1 MQKPLAGLNV
11 AILVANGFNE
21 IEMTTFQRALLEA
34 GAYPKLISV
43 ESSLAHGW
51 QDKGW
56 GHYHPVDKHLSDAL
70 AADYDV
76 LIVPS
81 GYRGHEKLKQTAH
94 TRRFIGGFMMAY
106 KPVLAMGDSVKL
118 MAEIGV
124 IKGMMVAASDDVRPA
139 LADNGVIASENSPT
153 IHANMMSMISASAEP
168 QEAIASFLAFV
179 ENLRAETAAEEAD
192 GEGSQ
197 QAA

>member
-1 MQKPLAGLNV
+1 MQKPLAGVNV
-11 AILVANGFNE
+11 AILVANGFHE
-21 IEMTTFQRALLEA
+21 IEMTTFQRALIEA
-34 GAYPKLISV
+34 GAAPKIISV

-51 QDKGW
+51 QGKGW

-76 LIVPS
+76 LLVPS

-94 TRRFIGGFMMAY
+94 TRRFIGGFMMGF
-106 KPVLAMGDSVKL
+106 KPVLAMGDAVKM

-124 IKGMMVAASDDVRPA
+124 IKGMMVAASDEVRPV
-139 LADNGVIASENSPT
+139 LTENGVIASENSPT
-153 IHANMMSMISASAEP
+153 IHSNLMSMLADAGDI
-168 QEAIASFLAFV
+168 QETVASFIAFV
-179 ENLRAETAAEEAD
+179 ENMRAEAAAEEEDA
-192 GEGSQ
+192 Q

>member
-11 AILVANGFNE
+11 AILVANGFHE

-34 GAYPKLISV
+34 GASPKIISV

-51 QDKGW
+51 QGKGW

-76 LIVPS
+76 LLVPS

-94 TRRFIGGFMMAY
+94 TRRFIGGFMMAF
-106 KPVLAMGDSVKL
+106 KPVLAMGDAVKM

-124 IKGMMVAASDDVRPA
+124 IKGMMVAAAEDMRAP
-139 LADNGVIASENSPT
+139 LTENGVIVSENSPT
-153 IHANMMSMISASAEP
+153 IHSNLMSMISEP
-168 QEAIASFLAFV
+168 ENVQESIASFMAFI
-179 ENLRAETAAEEAD
+179 ENMRAEANIGD
-192 GEGSQ
+192 DSQ

>member
-11 AILVANGFNE
+11 AILIANGFHE
-21 IEMTTFQRALLEA
+21 IEMTSFQRALIEA
-34 GAYPKLISV
+34 GASPKIVSV

-51 QDKGW
+51 QGKGW

-76 LIVPS
+76 LLVPS
-81 GYRGHEKLKQTAH
+81 GYRGHDKLKQTAH
-94 TRRFIGGFMMAY
+94 TRRFIGGFMMSM
-106 KPVLAMGDSVKL
+106 KPILAMGDAVKM

-124 IKGMMVAASDDVRPA
+124 INGMMVSAGEDIRVT
-139 LADNGVIASENSPT
+139 LTENNVIASENSPT
-153 IHANMMSMISASAEP
+153 IHNNLMTMLSDGDIVRES
-168 QEAIASFLAFV
+168 ITSFMTFV
-179 ENLRAETAAEEAD
+179 ENIRAEQNAEDDES
-192 GEGSQ
+192 GQ

>member
-1 MQKPLAGLNV
+1 MQKPLAGVNV
-11 AILVANGFNE
+11 AILVANGFHE
-21 IEMTTFQRALLEA
+21 IEMTTFQRALIEA
-34 GAYPKLISV
+34 GAAPKIISV

-51 QDKGW
+51 QGKGW

-76 LIVPS
+76 LLVPS

-94 TRRFIGGFMMAY
+94 TRRFIGGFMMGF
-106 KPVLAMGDSVKL
+106 KPVLAMGDAVKM

-124 IKGMMVAASDDVRPA
+124 IKGMMVAASDEVRPV
-139 LADNGVIASENSPT
+139 LTENGVIASENSPT
-153 IHANMMSMISASAEP
+153 IHSNLMSMLADAEDI
-168 QEAIASFLAFV
+168 QETVASFIAFV
-179 ENLRAETAAEEAD
+179 ENMRAEAAAEEEDA
-192 GEGSQ
+192 Q

>member
-11 AILVANGFNE
+11 AILVANGFHE

-34 GAYPKLISV
+34 GASPKIISV

-51 QDKGW
+51 QGKGW

-76 LIVPS
+76 LLVPS
-81 GYRGHEKLKQTAH
+81 GHRGHEKLKQTAH
-94 TRRFIGGFMMAY
+94 TRRFIGGFMMAF
-106 KPVLAMGDSVKL
+106 KPVLAMGDAVKM

-124 IKGMMVAASDDVRPA
+124 IKGMMVCAPEESQPV
-139 LADNGVIASENSPT
+139 LSQNSVIVSENSPT
-153 IHANMMSMISASAEP
+153 IHSNLMSVLSEGDNI
-168 QEAIASFLAFV
+168 QESVASFIAFV
-179 ENLRAETAAEEAD
+179 ENMMAESED
-192 GEGSQ
+192 GNNAQ

>member
-11 AILVANGFNE
+11 AILVANGFHE

-34 GAYPKLISV
+34 GAHPKLISV
-43 ESSLAHGW
+43 ETSLAHGW

-94 TRRFIGGFMMAY
+94 TRRFIGGFMMGY
-106 KPVLAMGDSVKL
+106 KPVLAMGDSVKM

-124 IKGMMVAASDDVRPA
+124 IKGMMVAAADEIRPV
-139 LADNGVIASENSPT
+139 LTENGVIASENSPT
-153 IHANMMSMISASAEP
+153 IHSNLMSMISASAEP
-168 QEAIASFLAFV
+168 QESVASFLAFV
-179 ENLRAETAAEEAD
+179 ADLRAEMAAEDEESQEA
-192 GEGSQ
+192 
-197 QAA
+197 A

>member
-11 AILVANGFNE
+11 AILVANGFHE

-34 GAYPKLISV
+34 GASPKIISV

-51 QDKGW
+51 QGKGW

-76 LIVPS
+76 LVVPS

-94 TRRFIGGFMMAY
+94 TRRFVGGFMMAF
-106 KPVLAMGDSVKL
+106 KPVLSMGDAVKM

-124 IKGMMVAASDDVRPA
+124 IKGMMVSASDDIRPV
-139 LADNGVIASENSPT
+139 LTENNVIVSENSPT
-153 IHANMMSMISASAEP
+153 IHSNLMSMLSDPENM
-168 QEAIASFLAFV
+168 QESVASFITFV
-179 ENLRAETAAEEAD
+179 ENMRAEAAAEDNAA
-192 GEGSQ
+192 Q

>member
-11 AILVANGFNE
+11 AILIANGFHE
-21 IEMTTFQRALLEA
+21 IEMTNFQRALLEA
-34 GAYPKLISV
+34 GASPKIISV

-51 QDKGW
+51 QGKGW

-76 LIVPS
+76 LLVPS

-94 TRRFIGGFMMAY
+94 TRRFIGGFMMAF
-106 KPVLAMGDSVKL
+106 KPVLAMGDAVKM

-124 IKGMMVAASDDVRPA
+124 IKGMMVTASDDIRSV
-139 LADNGVIASENSPT
+139 LTENSVVASENSPT
-153 IHANMMSMISASAEP
+153 IHSNLMSMLSDPENM
-168 QEAIASFLAFV
+168 QESVASFITFV
-179 ENLRAETAAEEAD
+179 ENMRAEADKAENEDDAA
-192 GEGSQ
+192 Q

>member
-11 AILVANGFNE
+11 AILVANGFHE

-34 GAYPKLISV
+34 GASPKIISV

-51 QDKGW
+51 QGKGW

-76 LIVPS
+76 LLVPS
-81 GYRGHEKLKQTAH
+81 GHRGHEKLKQTAH
-94 TRRFIGGFMMAY
+94 TRRFIGGFMMAF
-106 KPVLAMGDSVKL
+106 KPVLAMGDAVKM
-118 MAEIGV
+118 MAELGV
-124 IKGMMVAASDDVRPA
+124 IKGMMVCAPEEAQPVLSQ
-139 LADNGVIASENSPT
+139 NNVIVSENSPT
-153 IHANMMSMISASAEP
+153 IHSNLMSVLSEGDNI
-168 QEAIASFLAFV
+168 QESVASFIAFV
-179 ENLRAETAAEEAD
+179 ENMMAESED
-192 GEGSQ
+192 GNNAQ

>member
-11 AILVANGFNE
+11 AILVANGFHE
-21 IEMTTFQRALLEA
+21 IEMTSFQRALLEA
-34 GAYPKLISV
+34 GAAPKIISV

-51 QDKGW
+51 QGKGW

-76 LIVPS
+76 LLVPS
-81 GYRGHEKLKQTAH
+81 GHRGHDKLKQTAH
-94 TRRFIGGFMMAY
+94 TRRFIGGFMMAF
-106 KPVLAMGDSVKL
+106 KPVLAMGDAVKM

-124 IKGMMVAASDDVRPA
+124 IKGMMVSAPEEVRPT
-139 LADNGVIASENSPT
+139 LTENGVIVSENSPT
-153 IHANMMSMISASAEP
+153 IHSNLMSMSSDADNM
-168 QEAIASFLAFV
+168 QESVASFVAFV
-179 ENLRAETAAEEAD
+179 ENMRAEAAAENEDA
-192 GEGSQ
+192 Q

>member
-11 AILVANGFNE
+11 AILIANGFEE
-21 IEMTTFQRALLEA
+21 IEMTSFQRALIEA
-34 GAYPKLISV
+34 GISPKIVSV

-51 QDKGW
+51 QGKGW

-76 LIVPS
+76 LLVSS
-81 GYRGHEKLKQTAH
+81 GYRGHEKLKKTAH
-94 TRRFIGGFMMAY
+94 TRRFIGGFMMAM
-106 KPVLAMGDSVKL
+106 KPVLAIGDAVKM

-124 IKGMMVAASDDVRPA
+124 IKGMMVSAGEDIRPM
-139 LADNGVIASENSPT
+139 LTENNVIASENSPT
-153 IHANMMSMISASAEP
+153 IHNNLMTMLSSSENI
-168 QEAIASFLAFV
+168 QESIASFMTFI
-179 ENLRAETAAEEAD
+179 ENMKAEAEKD
-192 GEGSQ
+192 KDDDSQ

>member
-11 AILVANGFNE
+11 AILIANGFHE
-21 IEMTTFQRALLEA
+21 IEMTSFQRALIEA
-34 GAYPKLISV
+34 GASPKIVSV

-51 QDKGW
+51 QGKGW

-76 LIVPS
+76 LLVPS
-81 GYRGHEKLKQTAH
+81 GYRGHDKLKQTAH
-94 TRRFIGGFMMAY
+94 TRRFIGGFIMGM
-106 KPVLAMGDSVKL
+106 KPVLAMGDAVKM

-124 IKGMMVAASDDVRPA
+124 IKGMMVSAGEDIRVTLTEND
-139 LADNGVIASENSPT
+139 VIASENSPT
-153 IHANMMSMISASAEP
+153 IHNNLMTMLSDGDNV
-168 QEAIASFLAFV
+168 QESIASFVAFI
-179 ENLRAETAAEEAD
+179 ENIRNVKKAEDNES
-192 GEGSQ
+192 GQ

>member
-11 AILVANGFNE
+11 AILVANGFHE
-21 IEMTTFQRALLEA
+21 IEMTSFQRALIEA
-34 GAYPKLISV
+34 GSSPKIISV

-51 QDKGW
+51 QGKGW

-76 LIVPS
+76 LLVPS
-81 GYRGHEKLKQTAH
+81 GHRGHEKLKQTAH
-94 TRRFIGGFMMAY
+94 TRRFIGGFMMAF
-106 KPVLAMGDSVKL
+106 KPVLAMGDAVKM

-124 IKGMMVAASDDVRPA
+124 IKGMMVAATEDVRPV
-139 LADNGVIASENSPT
+139 LAENGVIASENTPT
-153 IHANMMSMISASAEP
+153 IHSNLMSMLSDTENL
-168 QEAIASFLAFV
+168 QESVASFVAFV
-179 ENLRAETAAEEAD
+179 QNMRAEAAAEDKA
-192 GEGSQ
+192 Q

>member
-11 AILVANGFNE
+11 AILVANGFHE

-34 GAYPKLISV
+34 GASPKIISV

-51 QDKGW
+51 QGKGW

-76 LIVPS
+76 LLVPS
-81 GYRGHEKLKQTAH
+81 GHRGHEKLKQTAH
-94 TRRFIGGFMMAY
+94 TRRFIGGFMMAF
-106 KPVLAMGDSVKL
+106 KPVLAMGDAVKM

-124 IKGMMVAASDDVRPA
+124 IKGMMVCAPEETRSA
-139 LADNGVIASENSPT
+139 LSENSVIVSENSPT
-153 IHANMMSMISASAEP
+153 IHSNLMSVLSEGDNI
-168 QEAIASFLAFV
+168 QESVASFIAFV
-179 ENLRAETAAEEAD
+179 ENMMAESED
-192 GEGSQ
+192 GNNAQ

>member
-11 AILVANGFNE
+11 AILIANGFHE
-21 IEMTTFQRALLEA
+21 IEMTSFQRALIEA
-34 GAYPKLISV
+34 GASPKIVSV

-51 QDKGW
+51 QGKGW

-76 LIVPS
+76 LLVPS
-81 GYRGHEKLKQTAH
+81 GYRGHDKLKQTAH
-94 TRRFIGGFMMAY
+94 TRRFIGGFMMGM
-106 KPVLAMGDSVKL
+106 KPVLAMGDAVKM

-124 IKGMMVAASDDVRPA
+124 IKGMMVSVAEEFRTS
-139 LADNGVIASENSPT
+139 LSENGVVASENSPT
-153 IHANMMSMISASAEP
+153 IHNNLMTMLSEPENM
-168 QEAIASFLAFV
+168 QESIASFITFI
-179 ENLRAETAAEEAD
+179 ENMRAEEEAEND
-192 GEGSQ
+192 DDNSQ

>member
-1 MQKPLAGLNV
+1 MQKPLAGVNA

-34 GAYPKLISV
+34 GAVPKIISV

-81 GYRGHEKLKQTAH
+81 GYRGHDKLKQTAH
-94 TRRFIGGFMMAY
+94 TRRFIGGFMMAF
-106 KPVLAMGDSVKL
+106 KPVLAMGDSVKM

-124 IKGMMVAASDDVRPA
+124 INGMMVSASDDVKPA
-139 LADNGVIASENSPT
+139 LIEAGVVASEGSPT
-153 IHANMMSMISASAEP
+153 IHNNLMSMISSADNA
-168 QEAIASFLAFV
+168 QESVASFMAFV
-179 ENLRAETAAEEAD
+179 ENMRAEAAAED
-192 GEGSQ
+192 DTQ

>member
-1 MQKPLAGLNV
+1 MQKPLAGLNA
-11 AILVANGFNE
+11 AILVANGFHE

-34 GAYPKLISV
+34 GATPKIISV

-81 GYRGHEKLKQTAH
+81 GYRGHDKLKQTAH

-106 KPVLAMGDSVKL
+106 KPVLAMGDAVKL

-124 IKGMMVAASDDVRPA
+124 INGMMVSASDDVKPA
-139 LADNGVIASENSPT
+139 LVEAGVVVSEGSPT
-153 IHANMMSMISASAEP
+153 IHNNLMSMISSAENAL
-168 QEAIASFLAFV
+168 ESVASFMSFV
-179 ENLRAETAAEEAD
+179 ENMRAEANVED
-192 GEGSQ
+192 DSQ

>member
-1 MQKPLAGLNV
+1 MQKPLAGLNA
-11 AILVANGFNE
+11 AILVANGFHE

-34 GAYPKLISV
+34 GATPKIISV

-81 GYRGHEKLKQTAH
+81 GYRGHDKLKQTAH

-106 KPVLAMGDSVKL
+106 KPVLAMGDAVKM

-124 IKGMMVAASDDVRPA
+124 INGMMVSASDDIKPA
-139 LADNGVIASENSPT
+139 LIEAGVVASEGSPT
-153 IHANMMSMISASAEP
+153 IHGNLMSMISSAADT
-168 QEAIASFLAFV
+168 QECVASFMAFV
-179 ENLRAETAAEEAD
+179 ENMRAESES
-192 GEGSQ
+192 EGGAQ

>member
-11 AILVANGFNE
+11 AILVANGFHE
-21 IEMTTFQRALLEA
+21 IEMTSFQRALIEA
-34 GAYPKLISV
+34 GASPKIISV

-51 QDKGW
+51 QGKGW

-76 LIVPS
+76 LLVPS
-81 GYRGHEKLKQTAH
+81 GHRGHDKLKQTAH
-94 TRRFIGGFMMAY
+94 TRRFIGGFMMAF
-106 KPVLAMGDSVKL
+106 KPVLAMGDAVKM

-124 IKGMMVAASDDVRPA
+124 IKGMMVSAPEDVRA
-139 LADNGVIASENSPT
+139 AVTENGVIVSENSPT
-153 IHANMMSMISASAEP
+153 IHSNLMSMMSDADNM
-168 QEAIASFLAFV
+168 QESIASFMAFV
-179 ENLRAETAAEEAD
+179 QNMRAEAAAENDDA
-192 GEGSQ
+192 Q

>member
-11 AILVANGFNE
+11 AILVANGFHE

-34 GAYPKLISV
+34 GAAPKIISV

-51 QDKGW
+51 QGKGW

-76 LIVPS
+76 LLVPS
-81 GYRGHEKLKQTAH
+81 GHRGHEKLKQTAH
-94 TRRFIGGFMMAY
+94 TRRFIGGFMMAF
-106 KPVLAMGDSVKL
+106 KPVLAMGDAVKM
-118 MAEIGV
+118 MAEVGV
-124 IKGMMVAASDDVRPA
+124 IKGMMVSAPEDVRA
-139 LADNGVIASENSPT
+139 AVAENNVIVSENSPT
-153 IHANMMSMISASAEP
+153 IHSNLMSMLSDADNM
-168 QEAIASFLAFV
+168 QESVASFVAFV
-179 ENLRAETAAEEAD
+179 QNMRAEAAAEDEA
-192 GEGSQ
+192 Q

>member
-11 AILVANGFNE
+11 AILIANGFHE
-21 IEMTTFQRALLEA
+21 IEMTSFQRALLEA
-34 GAYPKLISV
+34 GASPKIISV

-51 QDKGW
+51 QGKGW

-76 LIVPS
+76 LLVPS

-94 TRRFIGGFMMAY
+94 TRRFIGGFMMAF
-106 KPVLAMGDSVKL
+106 KPVLAMGDAVKM

-124 IKGMMVAASDDVRPA
+124 IKAMMVSASEDIRPA
-139 LADNGVIASENSPT
+139 LAENAVIVSENSPT
-153 IHANMMSMISASAEP
+153 IHNNLMSMLSEP
-168 QEAIASFLAFV
+168 ENMQESVASFITFV
-179 ENLRAETAAEEAD
+179 ENMRAEASKAEDDDA
-192 GEGSQ
+192 Q

>member
-1 MQKPLAGLNV
+1 MQKSLAGLNV
-11 AILVANGFNE
+11 AILIANGFDE
-21 IEMTTFQRALLEA
+21 IEMTSFQRALIEV
-34 GAYPKLISV
+34 GASPKIVSV

-51 QDKGW
+51 QGKGW

-94 TRRFIGGFMMAY
+94 TRRFIGGFMMAI
-106 KPVLAMGDSVKL
+106 KPVLAMGDAVKM

-124 IKGMMVAASDDVRPA
+124 IKGMMVAASEDIRAV
-139 LADNGVIASENSPT
+139 LTENSVVASDNSPT
-153 IHANMMSMISASAEP
+153 IHNNLMTMLSVSENV
-168 QEAIASFLAFV
+168 QESIASFMAFV
-179 ENLRAETAAEEAD
+179 EDIRAEQSDEDDE
-192 GEGSQ
+192 SQ

>member
-11 AILVANGFNE
+11 AILIANGFHE
-21 IEMTTFQRALLEA
+21 IEMTSFQRALLEA
-34 GAYPKLISV
+34 GASPKIISV

-51 QDKGW
+51 QGKGW

-76 LIVPS
+76 LLVPS

-94 TRRFIGGFMMAY
+94 TRRFIGGFMMAF
-106 KPVLAMGDSVKL
+106 KPVLAMGDAVKM

-124 IKGMMVAASDDVRPA
+124 IKGMMVSAPEDVRSV
-139 LADNGVIASENSPT
+139 LTENSVVVSENSPT
-153 IHANMMSMISASAEP
+153 IHNNLMSMLSEP
-168 QEAIASFLAFV
+168 ENMQESVASFITFV
-179 ENLRAETAAEEAD
+179 ENMRAEASKAEDDDA
-192 GEGSQ
+192 Q

>member
-11 AILVANGFNE
+11 AILIANGFHE
-21 IEMTTFQRALLEA
+21 IEMTSFQRALIEA
-34 GAYPKLISV
+34 GASPKIVSV

-51 QDKGW
+51 QGKGW

-76 LIVPS
+76 LLVPS
-81 GYRGHEKLKQTAH
+81 GYRGHDKLKQTAH
-94 TRRFIGGFMMAY
+94 TRRFIGGFMMGM
-106 KPVLAMGDSVKL
+106 KPVLAMGDAVKM

-124 IKGMMVAASDDVRPA
+124 IKGMMVSVAEEFRTS
-139 LADNGVIASENSPT
+139 LSENGVVASENSPT
-153 IHANMMSMISASAEP
+153 IHNNLMTMLSEPENMHES
-168 QEAIASFLAFV
+168 IASFITFI
-179 ENLRAETAAEEAD
+179 ENMRAEEEAEND
-192 GEGSQ
+192 DDNSQ

>member
-11 AILVANGFNE
+11 AILIANGFHE
-21 IEMTTFQRALLEA
+21 IEMTSFQRALLEA
-34 GAYPKLISV
+34 GASPKIISV

-51 QDKGW
+51 QGKGW

-76 LIVPS
+76 LLVPS

-94 TRRFIGGFMMAY
+94 TRRFIGGFMMAF
-106 KPVLAMGDSVKL
+106 KPVLAMGDAVKM
-118 MAEIGV
+118 MAEISV
-124 IKGMMVAASDDVRPA
+124 IKAMMVSASEDIRPA
-139 LADNGVIASENSPT
+139 LAENAVIVSENSPT
-153 IHANMMSMISASAEP
+153 IHNNLMSMLSEP
-168 QEAIASFLAFV
+168 ENMQESVASFITFV
-179 ENLRAETAAEEAD
+179 ENMRAEASKAEDDDA
-192 GEGSQ
+192 Q

>member
-11 AILVANGFNE
+11 AILVANGFHE
-21 IEMTTFQRALLEA
+21 IEMTTFQRALLES
-34 GAYPKLISV
+34 GASPKIISV

-51 QDKGW
+51 QGKGW

-76 LIVPS
+76 LLVPS

-94 TRRFIGGFMMAY
+94 TRRFIGGFMMGF
-106 KPVLAMGDSVKL
+106 KPVLAMGDAVKM

-124 IKGMMVAASDDVRPA
+124 IKGMMVAANEEIRPS
-139 LADNGVIASENSPT
+139 LSENGVIASENSPT
-153 IHANMMSMISASAEP
+153 IHSNLMSMLSDAENI
-168 QEAIASFLAFV
+168 QESVSSFIAFV
-179 ENLRAETAAEEAD
+179 ENMRAEAAAEEEND
-192 GEGSQ
+192 DSQ

>member
-1 MQKPLAGLNV
+1 MQKPLAGLNA
-11 AILVANGFNE
+11 AILIANGFNE

-34 GAYPKLISV
+34 GASPKIISV

-56 GHYHPVDKHLSDAL
+56 GHYHPVDKHISDAL
-70 AADYDV
+70 AADYDL

-81 GYRGHEKLKQTAH
+81 GHRGHDKLKQTAH

-106 KPVLAMGDSVKL
+106 KPVLAMGDAVKL

-124 IKGMMVAASDDVRPA
+124 IKGMMVASSEEIRPVLVEGGA
-139 LADNGVIASENSPT
+139 IHSENSPT
-153 IHANMMSMISASAEP
+153 IHNNLMSMISAADNV
-168 QEAIASFLAFV
+168 QESIASFMAFI
-179 ENLRAETAAEEAD
+179 ENMRAEATAEDDA
-192 GEGSQ
+192 Q

>member
-11 AILVANGFNE
+11 AILIANGFHE
-21 IEMTTFQRALLEA
+21 IEMTSFQRALLEA
-34 GAYPKLISV
+34 GASPKIISV

-51 QDKGW
+51 QGKGW

-76 LIVPS
+76 LLVPS

-94 TRRFIGGFMMAY
+94 TRRFIGGFMMAF
-106 KPVLAMGDSVKL
+106 KPVLAIGDAVKM
-118 MAEIGV
+118 MAEVGV
-124 IKGMMVAASDDVRPA
+124 IKGMMVSASEDIRPT
-139 LADNGVIASENSPT
+139 LTENSVIVSENSPT
-153 IHANMMSMISASAEP
+153 IHSNLMSMLSEP
-168 QEAIASFLAFV
+168 ENMQESVASFITFV
-179 ENLRAETAAEEAD
+179 ENMRAEASKAEDDDA
-192 GEGSQ
+192 Q

>member
-1 MQKPLAGLNV
+1 MQKSLAGLNV

-21 IEMTTFQRALLEA
+21 IEMTSFQRTLIEL
-34 GAYPKLISV
+34 GAAPKIISV

-76 LIVPS
+76 LLVPS

-94 TRRFIGGFMMAY
+94 TRRFIGGFMMAF
-106 KPVLAMGDSVKL
+106 KPILAMGDSVKM

-124 IKGMMVAASDDVRPA
+124 IKGMMVAATDDIRSV
-139 LADNGVIASENSPT
+139 LVENSVVVSENSPT
-153 IHANMMSMISASAEP
+153 IHGHLMSILSDSKST
-168 QEAIASFLAFV
+168 QESVASFITFI
-179 ENLRAETAAEEAD
+179 ENMKAEKEAEENK
-192 GEGSQ
+192 SQ

>member
-11 AILVANGFNE
+11 AILIANGFHE
-21 IEMTTFQRALLEA
+21 IEMTSFQRALIEA
-34 GAYPKLISV
+34 GASPKIVSV

-51 QDKGW
+51 QGKGW

-76 LIVPS
+76 LLVPS
-81 GYRGHEKLKQTAH
+81 GYRGHDKLKQTAH
-94 TRRFIGGFMMAY
+94 TRRFIGGFMMSM
-106 KPVLAMGDSVKL
+106 KPILAMGDAVKM

-124 IKGMMVAASDDVRPA
+124 INGMMVSAGEDIRVT
-139 LADNGVIASENSPT
+139 LTENNVIVSENSPT
-153 IHANMMSMISASAEP
+153 IHNNLMTMLSDGDIVRES
-168 QEAIASFLAFV
+168 ITSFMTFV
-179 ENLRAETAAEEAD
+179 ENVRAEQNDED
-192 GEGSQ
+192 DEGGQ

>member
-11 AILVANGFNE
+11 AILIANGFHE
-21 IEMTTFQRALLEA
+21 IEMTSFQRALLEA
-34 GAYPKLISV
+34 GASPKIISV

-51 QDKGW
+51 QGKGW

-76 LIVPS
+76 LLVPS

-94 TRRFIGGFMMAY
+94 TRRFIGGFMMAF
-106 KPVLAMGDSVKL
+106 KPVLAMGDAVKM

-124 IKGMMVAASDDVRPA
+124 IKGMMVAASEDVRPA
-139 LADNGVIASENSPT
+139 LAENAVIVSENSPT
-153 IHANMMSMISASAEP
+153 IHNNLMSMLSEP
-168 QEAIASFLAFV
+168 ENMQESVASFITFV
-179 ENLRAETAAEEAD
+179 ENMRAEASKAEDDDA
-192 GEGSQ
+192 Q

>member
-11 AILVANGFNE
+11 AILIANGFHE

-34 GAYPKLISV
+34 GANPKIVSI

-51 QDKGW
+51 QGKGW

-76 LIVPS
+76 LVVPS
-81 GYRGHEKLKQTAH
+81 GHRGHDKLKLTAH
-94 TRRFIGGFMMAY
+94 TRRFIGGFMMAF
-106 KPVLAMGDSVKL
+106 KPVLAIGDAVKM

-124 IKGMMVAASDDVRPA
+124 IKGMMVTATDDIRPV
-139 LADNGVIASENSPT
+139 LSENSVIASENSPT
-153 IHANMMSMISASAEP
+153 IHNNLMSVHADVENP
-168 QEAIASFLAFV
+168 QETVASFVAFV
-179 ENLRAETAAEEAD
+179 ENMMAEAAAEEGDA
-192 GEGSQ
+192 Q

>member
-11 AILVANGFNE
+11 AILVANGFHE
-21 IEMTTFQRALLEA
+21 IEMTSFQRALLEA
-34 GAYPKLISV
+34 GAVPKIISV

-51 QDKGW
+51 QGKGW

-76 LIVPS
+76 LLVPS
-81 GYRGHEKLKQTAH
+81 GHRGHDKLKQTAH
-94 TRRFIGGFMMAY
+94 TRRFIGGFMMAF
-106 KPVLAMGDSVKL
+106 KPVLAMGDAVKM

-124 IKGMMVAASDDVRPA
+124 IKGMMVSAPDDAREI
-139 LADNGVIASENSPT
+139 LTENSVIVSENSPT
-153 IHANMMSMISASAEP
+153 IHSNLMTMLSDTDNM
-168 QEAIASFLAFV
+168 QESVASFVSFV
-179 ENLRAETAAEEAD
+179 QNMRAEAVAEGDDA
-192 GEGSQ
+192 Q